1 MSGIVHTDRGT
12 LKLLAH
18 REHNTSFALLLESNS
33 LYVRKCSSKSNYS
46 NIYGKTDNL
55 EQPS

>member
-1 MSGIVHTDRGT
+1 MSGIVQTDRGT
-12 LKLLAH
+12 LKLLPH
-18 REHNTSFALLLESNS
+18 GEHNTFFALLLESNGV
-33 LYVRKCSSKSNYS
+33 YVRKCSSKSNYS